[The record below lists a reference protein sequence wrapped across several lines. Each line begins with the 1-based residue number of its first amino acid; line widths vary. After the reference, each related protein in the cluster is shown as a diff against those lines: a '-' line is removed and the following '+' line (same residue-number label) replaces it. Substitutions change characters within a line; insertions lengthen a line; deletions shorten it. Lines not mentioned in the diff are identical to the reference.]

1 MRKSCQYAAQQNRE
15 NQRVCYRDP
24 PSVFTVEFFL
34 LRLIIAPDK
43 LYKSSNMGEQCMFLP
58 VYDIKFSRGCR
69 MRQRENQNL
78 SAGIQVLDR
87 FG

>member
-1 MRKSCQYAAQQNRE
+1 MLAKSRE

-24 PSVFTVEFFL
+24 PSVFTVRVFS

-43 LYKSSNMGEQCMFLP
+43 LYKSSNMGEQCMFFP
-58 VYDIKFSRGCR
+58 VYGIKFSRGCR
-69 MRQRENQNL
+69 MRQRENQDL